1 MNKPAIPM
9 IDDQAD
15 QRRMTLIAHLRELR
29 SRLVI
34 IAIAL
39 SVTTLLS
46 TVFAWRLFDV
56 LVLPLGGRVPQAI
69 SPTETIITYFKVA
82 LIAGFVLAM
91 PVIVYQIARFLLP
104 GLMPQE
110 RRYLYILVPGA
121 SIMFLA
127 GVLFTSMIML
137 PRMIAFL
144 MAFGSGFVEQQWTL
158 NEYIS
163 FVTSLLFWIGLAFET
178 PLVIFFLAKM
188 KIVTYQTLVKNFRYA
203 ILVVAIVSAVITP
216 TPDPFNMLVVMFPLL
231 GLYALGVLLA
241 RLA

>member
-1 MNKPAIPM
+1 
-9 IDDQAD
+9 
-15 QRRMTLIAHLRELR
+15 
-29 SRLVI
+29 
-34 IAIAL
+34 
-39 SVTTLLS
+39 LLS
-46 TVFAWRLFDV
+46 TVFAWRLFYF

-82 LIAGFVLAM
+82 LVAGVVLAM
-91 PVIVYQIARFLLP
+91 PVIVYQFARFLLP

-121 SIMFLA
+121 SIMFLL
-127 GVLFTSMIML
+127 GVAFTAMVML

-144 MAFGSGFVEQQWTL
+144 MAFGSDFVEQQWTL

-188 KIVTYQTLVKNFRYA
+188 KIVTYETLVKNFRYA
-203 ILVVAIVSAVITP
+203 ILVVAIVAAVITP

-231 GLYALGVLLA
+231 GLYAFGVLLA

>member
-1 MNKPAIPM
+1 MNEPAIPM
-9 IDDQAD
+9 IGDQAD

-29 SRLVI
+29 NRLVI
-34 IAIAL
+34 VAIAL
-39 SVTTLLS
+39 SITTLLS
-46 TVFAWRLFDV
+46 TVFAWRLFYF

-82 LIAGFVLAM
+82 LVAGVVLAM
-91 PVIVYQIARFLLP
+91 PVIVYQFARFLLP

-121 SIMFLA
+121 SIMFLL
-127 GVLFTSMIML
+127 GVAFTAMVML

-144 MAFGSGFVEQQWTL
+144 MAFGSDFVEQQWTL

-188 KIVTYQTLVKNFRYA
+188 KIVTYETLVKNFRYA
-203 ILVVAIVSAVITP
+203 ILVVAIVAAVITP

-231 GLYALGVLLA
+231 GLYAFGVLLA